1 MNSSVVLSIFTL
13 LWNRSPKLFHLAKL
27 NSTAIKQLLSS
38 CACPQ
43 PLVTNVLLSM
53 NLTILN
59 TSYNCND
66 MCVCAL
72 VGLFHMGVISFKLIH
87 VVTSDRTPFLFKA
100 DYSLVCMYI
109 PHFIYP
115 FVHQWTP
122 GLLPPLGYCALLLSI
137 QKC

>member
-1 MNSSVVLSIFTL
+1 
-13 LWNRSPKLFHLAKL
+13 
-27 NSTAIKQLLSS
+27 
-38 CACPQ
+38 
-43 PLVTNVLLSM
+43 
-53 NLTILN
+53 
-59 TSYNCND
+59 